1 MPQTPT
7 FLDVP
12 QFDAHAIGARIAE
25 ARHAKGLTQEQ
36 LAGACSFSM
45 RSLAS
50 YEAGN
55 SIPFKFLHELSEVL
69 ERRVAWFLYGDLE
82 DVNRDD
88 QMQALATQ
96 LADAQ
101 ATLRRIESL
110 LSGDGPERPPPPP
123 ARNTLTEVT

>member
-1 MPQTPT
+1 MPQSPS

-25 ARHAKGLTQEQ
+25 ARHAKNLTQEQ
-36 LAGACSFSM
+36 LAGACSFSV
-45 RSLAS
+45 RSLAG

-82 DVNRDD
+82 DVSREE
-88 QMQALATQ
+88 QLQALAEQ
-96 LADAQ
+96 LSDAQ
-101 ATLRRIESL
+101 ATLRRIETL
-110 LSGDGPERPPPPP
+110 LNRDGPEQPPPPP
-123 ARNTLTEVT
+123 EETR